1 MSSLFVWLTNT
12 LLIEVLA
19 SNALSVRM
27 VSCFKAASANPVL
40 ILTVRGSH
48 KTNSENYSSYA

>member
-1 MSSLFVWLTNT
+1 MSSLFVWLINT
-12 LLIEVLA
+12 LLIEELA

-40 ILTVRGSH
+40 ISIVRGSH
-48 KTNSENYSSYA
+48 KTNSENYSFYA